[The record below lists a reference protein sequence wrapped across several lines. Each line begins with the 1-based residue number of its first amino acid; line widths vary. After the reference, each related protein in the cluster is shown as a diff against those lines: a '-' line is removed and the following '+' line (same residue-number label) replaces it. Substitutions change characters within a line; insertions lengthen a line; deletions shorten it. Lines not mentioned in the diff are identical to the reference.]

1 MRVLQIGAG
10 RFGRHHVRC
19 WRELGV
25 ELAVCDTDPA
35 ALAGLDVPTATHP
48 DHLLDAA
55 DAVDV
60 VTPAA
65 SHAALVRAALEAGKD
80 VLVEK
85 PFATEPAEAFEL
97 DALARRRGAILQ
109 VGHVF
114 RFSPPARAL
123 AAAIAE
129 GKIGTP
135 RHLAGHFC
143 GFKRPRADGGAALSD
158 AIHWVDLVAWLLGEA
173 PTAVTAS
180 LGETLGRGLD
190 DVALLTLHFGDRLAR
205 VDASHLVPEP
215 RRDLLVV
222 GDAGSLA
229 CDFLAGGALHWFGGT
244 HRRDAGGAWQ
254 AVAGARESLPVGA
267 SEPLRDQLAAF
278 ARACH
283 TRRLEAG
290 AATGWDGAL
299 AVAVIEAGQRSSA
312 EGRRVEIKL
321 PAPVRG
327 EAR

>member
-10 RFGRHHVRC
+10 RFGRSHLRC

-35 ALAGLDVPTATHP
+35 ALAGLDVPTASDP
-48 DHLLDAA
+48 RPLLDAA

-65 SHAALVRAALEAGKD
+65 SHAALVREALEAGKD

-85 PFATEPAEAFEL
+85 PFAPESGEAFEL

-123 AAAIAE
+123 AAALAA
-129 GKIGTP
+129 GRIGTP
-135 RHLAGHFC
+135 RYLAGHFC
-143 GFKRPRADGGAALSD
+143 AFKRPRSDGGAALSD
-158 AIHWVDLVAWLLGEA
+158 AIHWVDLVAWLLGEP
-173 PTAVTAS
+173 PTAVTAN

-190 DVALLTLHFGDRLAR
+190 DVALLTLHFGDRLTRIEAG
-205 VDASHLVPEP
+205 HLAPEP
-215 RRDLLVV
+215 RRDLLAV
-222 GDAGSLA
+222 GDAGALA
-229 CDFLAGGALHWFGGT
+229 CDFLAGELRFFGDT

-254 AVAGARESLPVGA
+254 AVTGARETLPVGGA
-267 SEPLRDQLAAF
+267 EPLRAQLEAF
-278 ARACH
+278 VRACRS
-283 TRRLEAG
+283 RRLEAG
-290 AATGWDGAL
+290 AAGGWDGAA
-299 AVAVIEAGQRSSA
+299 AVAVIEACQRSSA

-321 PAPVRG
+321 PAPARG